1 MGMTRLNVYA
11 GLVGMYFLRDDVD
24 TGAAGNSL
32 GLPSG
37 EFELPMILQDKV
49 FTSDG
54 QQSVRSTWLTPQGS
68 WDPATPGDVGVVNGV
83 VWPKVEVARGLYRL
97 RLLNAATYSVW
108 NLHFANRMR
117 FWVIG
122 SEGGFFGRSGAD
134 GSRPAESG

>member
-1 MGMTRLNVYA
+1 MIQRPGEGLVHEYRNGRAAGNLWYHDHAMGMTRLNVYA

-54 QQSVRSTWLTPQGS
+54 QQSVRSTWLTPQV
-68 WDPATPGDVGVVNGV
+68 PGI
-83 VWPKVEVARGLYRL
+83 R
-97 RLLNAATYSVW
+97 
-108 NLHFANRMR
+108 
-117 FWVIG
+117 
-122 SEGGFFGRSGAD
+122 
-134 GSRPAESG
+134 RPPVTLAW